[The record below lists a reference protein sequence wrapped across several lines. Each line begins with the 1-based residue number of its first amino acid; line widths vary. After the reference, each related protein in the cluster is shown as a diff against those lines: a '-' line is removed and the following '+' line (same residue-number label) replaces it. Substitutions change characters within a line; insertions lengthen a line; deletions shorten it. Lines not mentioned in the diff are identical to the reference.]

1 MSKNWP
7 MWFGAVIG
15 IAAIAFAFAT
25 QNGMVEQWHLAAH
38 YTARVGFP
46 LLILA
51 YVARPLVE
59 LTRSEGAKYLL
70 ARRKY
75 FGLGFAIAH
84 TIHLGALITAIEV
97 SGEGKD
103 IATYIFG
110 GAAYAILYVMA
121 FTSNATAMKAMGVW
135 WKRVHRVGIHYLWFI
150 FFQSY
155 AGRVIDP
162 EQAAVAIP
170 FTIIAVGAAAI
181 RFLAWWKTRQRRAA
195 SAASA

>member
-1 MSKNWP
+1 MQKTWP
-7 MWFGAVIG
+7 VWIG
-15 IAAIAFAFAT
+15 GIAGLAAIAFAFAT
-25 QNGMVEQWHLAAH
+25 QTGPVEQWHEAAH

-59 LTRSEGAKYLL
+59 LTGSDWAKYLL

-75 FGLGFAIAH
+75 FGLGFAVAH
-84 TIHLGALITAIEV
+84 TIHLAALVTAIEV

-103 IATYIFG
+103 IVTYVFG

-121 FTSNATAMKAMGVW
+121 FTSNTAAMKAIGVW

-155 AGRVIDP
+155 AGRVLDP

-170 FTIIAVGAAAI
+170 LTIISVGAAII
-181 RFLAWWKTRQRRAA
+181 RFLAWWKARQRRGAA
-195 SAASA
+195 AAA

>member
-7 MWFGAVIG
+7 VWFGAVIG
-15 IAAIAFAFAT
+15 FAAIGFAFAT
-25 QNGMVEQWHLAAH
+25 QAGTVDQWHNAAH

-46 LLILA
+46 LLMLA
-51 YVARPLVE
+51 YIARPLVE
-59 LTRSEGAKYLL
+59 LTRNDWAKYLL

-75 FGLGFAIAH
+75 FGLGFALAH

-103 IATYIFG
+103 IVTYIFG

-121 FTSNATAMKAMGVW
+121 FTSNTAAMKAMGIW
-135 WKRVHRVGIHYLWFI
+135 WKRIHRFGIHYLWFI

-155 AGRVIDP
+155 AGRIADP
-162 EQAAVAIP
+162 EQSVIAIP
-170 FTIIAVGAAAI
+170 FTLVAIGAAGI
-181 RFLAWWKTRQRRAA
+181 RFLAWWKARQRRAA
-195 SAASA
+195 SANGA